1 MLLSILFFVLSIVP
15 SVLIFIWLRNRQKD
29 HILYRKKCT
38 YSFVSGLISVLPIIL
53 LSAILYIL
61 IRVLNAVLL
70 KDINVLVYQAIYKF
84 IVLAF
89 AEEITKFF
97 AFRFVLKRNVLKRNP
112 YAYSWADIVAFM
124 VIIGTGFGLIEDIP
138 YAIGASPIIMLVRG
152 FTMGHVG
159 YGFIMGWFYG
169 KRLHT
174 GKKRYGAI
182 AILLPWLIHGLYDFS
197 LTPELLEVNDNLA
210 IIGVS
215 LALLD
220 IVRRSVI
227 RCRCRHLSKHST
239 RNRLYSIVGIA
250 LLCSSLSAEAISKK
264 EKRSFHRSISL
275 QFQTIYFSLIGG
287 AGK

>member
-1 MLLSILFFVLSIVP
+1 MLLSILFFLLSIIP
-15 SVLIFIWLRNRQKD
+15 SVLIFIWLKNRQKD

-53 LSAILYIL
+53 LSAILYVL
-61 IRVLNAVLL
+61 SRVLKAALL
-70 KDINVLVYQAIYKF
+70 KNVNALAYQAIYTF

-89 AEEITKFF
+89 AEEIIKYL
-97 AFRFVLKRNVLKRNP
+97 AFRFVLKKNP
-112 YAYSWADIVAFM
+112 YAYSWADVTAFM

-138 YAIGASPIIMLVRG
+138 YAIGASPIIML
-152 FTMGHVG
+152 
-159 YGFIMGWFYG
+159 YG

-182 AILLPWLIHGLYDFS
+182 AILLPWLVHGLYDFS

-220 IVRRSVI
+220 IVLLILMI
-227 RCRCRHLSKHST
+227 RFFIRAKKQERYTLPLSTFEQAQHEEPT
-239 RNRLYSIVGIA
+239 L
-250 LLCSSLSAEAISKK
+250 
-264 EKRSFHRSISL
+264 
-275 QFQTIYFSLIGG
+275 
-287 AGK
+287 

>member
-15 SVLIFIWLRNRQKD
+15 SV
-29 HILYRKKCT
+29 CT

-97 AFRFVLKRNVLKRNP
+97 AFRFVLKRKP
-112 YAYSWADIVAFM
+112 YAHSWADIVAFM
-124 VIIGTGFGLIEDIP
+124 VIIGTAFGLIEDLP
-138 YAIGASPIIMLVRG
+138 YAIGASPIII
-152 FTMGHVG
+152 G

-220 IVRRSVI
+220 IVLPILMI
-227 RCRCRHLSKHST
+227 RFFIRAKKQERYTLPLSTFEQAQH
-239 RNRLYSIVGIA
+239 
-250 LLCSSLSAEAISKK
+250 K
-264 EKRSFHRSISL
+264 EPTL
-275 QFQTIYFSLIGG
+275 
-287 AGK
+287 

>member
-38 YSFVSGLISVLPIIL
+38 YSFVRGLISVLPIIL

-70 KDINVLVYQAIYKF
+70 KN
-84 IVLAF
+84 
-89 AEEITKFF
+89 
-97 AFRFVLKRNVLKRNP
+97 LKRNP

-220 IVRRSVI
+220 IVLLILMI
-227 RCRCRHLSKHST
+227 RFFIRAKKQERYTLPLSTFEQAQHEEPT
-239 RNRLYSIVGIA
+239 L
-250 LLCSSLSAEAISKK
+250 
-264 EKRSFHRSISL
+264 
-275 QFQTIYFSLIGG
+275 
-287 AGK
+287 

>member
-89 AEEITKFF
+89 AEEITVLLKDINVLVYQAIYKFIVLAFAEEITKFF
-97 AFRFVLKRNVLKRNP
+97 AFRFVLKRKP

-124 VIIGTGFGLIEDIP
+124 VIIGTAFGLIEDLP

-182 AILLPWLIHGLYDFS
+182 AILLPWLVHGLYDFS

-215 LALLD
+215 LA
-220 IVRRSVI
+220 
-227 RCRCRHLSKHST
+227 
-239 RNRLYSIVGIA
+239 GIA